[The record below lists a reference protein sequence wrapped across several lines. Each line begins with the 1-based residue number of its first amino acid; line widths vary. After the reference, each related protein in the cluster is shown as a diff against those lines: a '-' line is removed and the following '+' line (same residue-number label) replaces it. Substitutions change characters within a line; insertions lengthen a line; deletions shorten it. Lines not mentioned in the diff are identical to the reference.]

1 MQESKSLQTV
11 WAELNGAGEPLR
23 VLWEP
28 ENGATPFTDDNLDN
42 YSKEVLTGLDTIQA
56 GNTAM
61 RAVDLGRTFV
71 IEARQGG
78 HSNTRNIV
86 RGSGNEPIKGAN
98 PNPVVEF
105 DIHFA
110 D

>member
-1 MQESKSLQTV
+1 MQEFKSLQTV
-11 WAELNGAGEPLR
+11 WAELNGAGKPLR

-28 ENGATPFTDDNLDN
+28 EKGASPFTGDKLDN
-42 YSKEVLTGLDTIQA
+42 YAKEVLTGLDTIQA
-56 GNTAM
+56 GDIAM

-78 HSNTRNIV
+78 HSNTRNILT
-86 RGSGNEPIKGAN
+86 GAGNEPLKGAN

-105 DIHFA
+105 DMYFA
-110 D
+110 N